1 MRERQTRLKSVETNL
16 WNNSKIFLWSY
27 SVETLKYFLAISV
40 CICYLEST
48 HCQIVLITGVS
59 CETKHCEGDWSGSQA
74 SQSQFPLTGVS
85 LLQQRR
91 QLQNCDLQ
99 KIQPATIVTIKHEV
113 SKTKTRFQDFWIT
126 LPFSWLTAR
135 CCLRP
140 WGDDS
145 THMATRR
152 STWALMSWR
161 MVCPWSPL

>member
-1 MRERQTRLKSVETNL
+1 MIANSVCDPGSHMALMIKFPVASWGCRTKWSETEPVLLNVRTWQSCRWERKKKRKESVETNL

-74 SQSQFPLTGVS
+74 SQSQFSLTGVS

-99 KIQPATIVTIKHEV
+99 KIQPATI
-113 SKTKTRFQDFWIT
+113 
-126 LPFSWLTAR
+126 
-135 CCLRP
+135 
-140 WGDDS
+140 
-145 THMATRR
+145 
-152 STWALMSWR
+152 
-161 MVCPWSPL
+161 